1 MVASKQV
8 SQIGDLLIRQRR
20 RSSRL
25 YIVYNTKKEVHSHA
39 KKTSIKV
46 GQQVDPIC
54 VWLSKDGKEET
65 LYDKHFRVSISLSL
79 YIAALSMVLG
89 TTFVAWK
96 NQLRQVDC
104 FSLNSLFKLN
114 NFS

>member
-1 MVASKQV
+1 M
-8 SQIGDLLIRQRR
+8 
-20 RSSRL
+20 
-25 YIVYNTKKEVHSHA
+25 HSHA

-54 VWLSKDGKEET
+54 VRLSKDGKEET

-104 FSLNSLFKLN
+104 FSLNSLFQIQQLLLN
-114 NFS
+114 QC

>member
-1 MVASKQV
+1 M
-8 SQIGDLLIRQRR
+8 
-20 RSSRL
+20 
-25 YIVYNTKKEVHSHA
+25 HSHA

-96 NQLRQVDC
+96 NQLRQC
-104 FSLNSLFKLN
+104 GGLFLSELSFSNSTTSPKSMLTEWFNMVLLIYHYRFSKLYI
-114 NFS
+114 S

>member
-1 MVASKQV
+1 M
-8 SQIGDLLIRQRR
+8 
-20 RSSRL
+20 
-25 YIVYNTKKEVHSHA
+25 HSHA

-89 TTFVAWK
+89 TTGLEKPIEAMRWIV
-96 NQLRQVDC
+96 
-104 FSLNSLFKLN
+104 SL
-114 NFS
+114 